1 MKRFKVYLQH
11 DSMECGMTCLRMI
24 CKHYGAEYSS
34 EYLSRLCFAT
44 NEGVSLLGMSE
55 AAELLGLHTIC
66 GRLGLEQL
74 RNMPLPCILHW
85 NQNHFVVLYRISK
98 NGKKF
103 YIADPGKG
111 LLTRSIKDM
120 EEHWVS
126 TRSEGGDKG
135 VVMLIETTPMF
146 YDRMKNSGDCGESR
160 SFSFLF
166 GYLKKYR
173 KYFGQIAVGLAL
185 GCLLQL
191 VLPFLTQ
198 AIVDVGIKNRDIGFC
213 MARAAGAADAD
224 GKPNGSRLHT
234 PLAAAAHQHEG
245 EHIVDKRLLHNS

>member
-1 MKRFKVYLQH
+1 MRKAW
-11 DSMECGMTCLRMI
+11 T
-24 CKHYGAEYSS
+24 GAVAQYA
-34 EYLSRLCFAT
+34 AT
-44 NEGVSLLGMSE
+44 
-55 AAELLGLHTIC
+55 
-66 GRLGLEQL
+66 R
-74 RNMPLPCILHW
+74 ILHW

-160 SFSFLF
+160 SFRFLF

-173 KYFGQIAVGLAL
+173 KA
-185 GCLLQL
+185 
-191 VLPFLTQ
+191 
-198 AIVDVGIKNRDIGFC
+198 
-213 MARAAGAADAD
+213 
-224 GKPNGSRLHT
+224 
-234 PLAAAAHQHEG
+234 
-245 EHIVDKRLLHNS
+245 